1 MCLGQGREDG
11 DAPVLMPSISGG
23 INGSGRD
30 EWGPDGKATPEA
42 KRVDFR
48 KFKGK

>member
-1 MCLGQGREDG
+1 MRPCSCRASQGALTGQ
-11 DAPVLMPSISGG
+11 
-23 INGSGRD
+23 GRD